1 MRWTGREVDI
11 PELEPEVFDR
21 AIVSVVLTA
30 GPEHRLVYY
39 NAAFRG
45 LFGPR
50 PLGAPAAR
58 AFTEPRAARFVTMLD
73 AVYKDRIARQVTAPR
88 TTEGLAPGAPGRR
101 HFMYSCSPVVSRHGP
116 GVLALAVD
124 TTAQVED
131 SRRVERLSE
140 ERYRT
145 VQRYEALMSA
155 VPQIIWLM
163 KPNGDITELVGGFE
177 EFTGFP
183 WRPVVDKEWLA
194 SVHPRDRSH
203 LVRTWKQAAAAS
215 GFFVCTFRMRS
226 ASGEYRHV
234 ESRAVPV
241 LRGGVPVEW
250 FGATADVE
258 DQWRNQL
265 RERLL
270 ARVATVSAADGVPEA
285 FAAVTAAVVPE
296 LTDACAVFL
305 LPSPEPAGDVRTAAQ
320 VAATV
325 RTGLPPLPPMDKPY
339 VLGPVGRE
347 VIRSRRPKMVGFP
360 SGQPSPDIR
369 PEEGQDWLREVRATS
384 LTLVPI
390 VIDSVVVAFACAASC
405 EDSPP
410 PSPADLDLLGE
421 MLHEVRDPL
430 RQAIELQRTRETALI
445 LQRALLTATPR
456 VPGAEL
462 AAHYQPA
469 SKTAEVGGDWYDALL
484 LPDGS
489 VTLTIG
495 DIAGHDLN
503 AATAMSQL
511 RSMLRVIAYDRTR
524 APTPAESLAQLDRV
538 ADGLDIAP
546 LVTAVHLHLTR
557 RPGGAWQ
564 LDWSNA
570 GHPPPLV
577 LPAQG
582 PPRYLDEPGP
592 DLPLCVV
599 PEYPRRTW
607 QDELKPGD
615 TLLLYTDGLIEVP
628 GTDLSEGMDRLAA
641 HVVAARAAGL
651 SLADMCAKLLASVA
665 VRRDDAA
672 VLAFRPADE
681 GGGCAGG
688 FGRIGAVRSAGSVAW
703 RPSPARP
710 AGGATAD
717 RVSLCL
723 PWTRSADAS
732 GAGGHHHAQGDH
744 RAGDRRVQH
753 PPGGGLGEGAAQQA
767 GAEAETA
774 EPDDAAG
781 DRAGPERPA
790 TAAVAVGDRA
800 EQQHGV
806 QVDVRVQPGHGQAGE
821 DRGPQ

>member
-1 MRWTGREVDI
+1 MRWTGREVNI

-50 PLGAPAAR
+50 PLGAPAAS

-101 HFMYSCSPVVSRHGP
+101 HFMNSCSPVVSRHGP
-116 GVLALAVD
+116 GVLSVAID
-124 TTAQVED
+124 TTPQVEAA
-131 SRRVERLSE
+131 RRAEELSE
-140 ERYRT
+140 ERHRT
-145 VQRYEALMSA
+145 LQRYEALMSA

-194 SVHPRDRSH
+194 AVHPRDRSH
-203 LVRTWKQAAAAS
+203 LVRTWKEAAAAS

-234 ESRAVPV
+234 QSRAVPV

-250 FGATADVE
+250 IGATADVE

-296 LTDACAVFL
+296 LTDACGVFL
-305 LPSPEPAGDVRTAAQ
+305 LPSPEPAGDAPTATA

-325 RTGLPPLPPMDKPY
+325 RTGLAPLPPMDQPY
-339 VLGPVGRE
+339 ALGRFGRE
-347 VIRSRRPKMVGFP
+347 VIESRRIKVVVFP
-360 SGQPSPDIR
+360 GGQPSEEIQ
-369 PEEGQDWLREVRATS
+369 PEAAREWLRQVRATS
-384 LTLVPI
+384 LTLLPI
-390 VIDSVVVAFACAASC
+390 VIDSSVVAFACAASC

-410 PSPADLDLLGE
+410 PGPADLDLLGE
-421 MLHEVRDPL
+421 MLHEVREPL
-430 RQAIELQRTRETALI
+430 RQAMELQRTRQTALI

-469 SKTAEVGGDWYDALL
+469 SKTAEVGGDWYDALP
-484 LPDGS
+484 LPDGT

-511 RSMLRVIAYDRTR
+511 RSMLRVIAYDRTC
-524 APTPAESLAQLDRV
+524 AATPAESLAQLDRV
-538 ADGLDIAP
+538 ADGLEIAP
-546 LVTAVHLHLTR
+546 LVTAVHVHLT
-557 RPGGAWQ
+557 PGEDGVWQ
-564 LDWSNA
+564 VAWSNA

-577 LPAQG
+577 LPALG
-582 PPRYLDEPGP
+582 RPRYLDEPGP

-628 GTDLSEGMDRLAA
+628 GTDLSDGMDRLAA
-641 HVVAARAAGL
+641 QAHTAKESGVP
-651 SLADMCAKLLASVA
+651 LAEMCAQLLAAVA

-672 VLAFRPADE
+672 VLAFRPVERD
-681 GGGCAGG
+681 GG
-688 FGRIGAVRSAGSVAW
+688 
-703 RPSPARP
+703 
-710 AGGATAD
+710 
-717 RVSLCL
+717 
-723 PWTRSADAS
+723 
-732 GAGGHHHAQGDH
+732 
-744 RAGDRRVQH
+744 
-753 PPGGGLGEGAAQQA
+753 
-767 GAEAETA
+767 
-774 EPDDAAG
+774 
-781 DRAGPERPA
+781 
-790 TAAVAVGDRA
+790 
-800 EQQHGV
+800 
-806 QVDVRVQPGHGQAGE
+806 
-821 DRGPQ
+821 

>member
-1 MRWTGREVDI
+1 MRWTGREVNI

-58 AFTEPRAARFVTMLD
+58 AFTEPKAARFVTMLD

-116 GVLALAVD
+116 GVLSVAID
-124 TTAQVED
+124 TTPQVEAAQ
-131 SRRVERLSE
+131 RAEELSE
-140 ERYRT
+140 ERHRT
-145 VQRYEALMSA
+145 LQRYEALMSA

-194 SVHPRDRSH
+194 AVHPRDRSH
-203 LVRTWKQAAAAS
+203 LVRTWKEAAAAS

-250 FGATADVE
+250 IGATADVE

-296 LTDACAVFL
+296 LTDACGVFL
-305 LPSPEPAGDVRTAAQ
+305 LPSPEPAGDAPTATQ

-325 RTGLPPLPPMDKPY
+325 RTGLPPLPPMDQPY
-339 VLGPVGRE
+339 ALGRFGRE
-347 VIRSRRPKMVGFP
+347 VIESRRIKVVVFP
-360 SGQPSPDIR
+360 GGQPS
-369 PEEGQDWLREVRATS
+369 EEIQPKEAWEWLRQVRATS
-384 LTLVPI
+384 LTLLPI
-390 VIDSVVVAFACAASC
+390 IIDSAVVAFACAASC

-410 PSPADLDLLGE
+410 PGPADLDLLGE
-421 MLHEVRDPL
+421 MLHEVREPL
-430 RQAIELQRTRETALI
+430 RQAMELQRTRQTALI

-469 SKTAEVGGDWYDALL
+469 SKTAEVGGDWYDALQ
-484 LPDGS
+484 LPDGT

-511 RSMLRVIAYDRTR
+511 RSMLRVIAYDGTC
-524 APTPAESLAQLDRV
+524 AATPAESLAQLDRV
-538 ADGLDIAP
+538 ADGLEIAP
-546 LVTAVHLHLTR
+546 LVTAVHVRLTPR
-557 RPGGAWQ
+557 EDGGWQ
-564 LDWSNA
+564 VAWSNA

-628 GTDLSEGMDRLAA
+628 GTDLSDGMARLAA
-641 HVVAARAAGL
+641 QAHTAKESGVP
-651 SLADMCAKLLASVA
+651 LADMCAQLLAAVA

-672 VLAFRPADE
+672 VLAFRP
-681 GGGCAGG
+681 
-688 FGRIGAVRSAGSVAW
+688 VA
-703 RPSPARP
+703 RE
-710 AGGATAD
+710 
-717 RVSLCL
+717 
-723 PWTRSADAS
+723 S
-732 GAGGHHHAQGDH
+732 G
-744 RAGDRRVQH
+744 
-753 PPGGGLGEGAAQQA
+753 
-767 GAEAETA
+767 
-774 EPDDAAG
+774 
-781 DRAGPERPA
+781 
-790 TAAVAVGDRA
+790 
-800 EQQHGV
+800 
-806 QVDVRVQPGHGQAGE
+806 
-821 DRGPQ
+821 